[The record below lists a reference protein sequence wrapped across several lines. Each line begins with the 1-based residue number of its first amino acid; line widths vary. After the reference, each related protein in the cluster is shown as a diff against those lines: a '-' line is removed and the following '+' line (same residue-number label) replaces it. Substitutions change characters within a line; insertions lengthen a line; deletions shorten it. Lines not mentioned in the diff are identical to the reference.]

1 MPTNSRLRP
10 PQDGRIESVIPTNR
24 IKRAMR
30 EGRKACGVRLT
41 FPSPEVVEMLAPAAL
56 DFVFLDCE
64 HGVLDMPAIENVC
77 RAADLTDQTPI
88 ARVPDIGTGTI
99 TQFLDRGVRGIIG
112 PHIETLADAK
122 QLADCCRFG
131 PDGQRSFGG
140 GRGTN
145 YQSGIEDMPAFLKA
159 CNESILVGAMLESA
173 HAVENL
179 DDILSVPGIDYLMF
193 GPADFAQDL
202 GYPGE
207 PSHPEVMKVARA
219 ATARIH
225 AAGKPMREDIM
236 AFTGVR
242 NLLADGARRFVAEQ
256 EAGARLE

>member
-1 MPTNSRLRP
+1 M
-10 PQDGRIESVIPTNR
+10 IPTNQ
-24 IKRAMR
+24 IKLAMR
-30 EGRKACGVRLT
+30 ENRKAYGVRLT
-41 FPSPEVVEMLAPAAL
+41 FPAPEIVEMLAPAEL
-56 DFVFLDCE
+56 DFIFLDCE
-64 HGVLDMPAIENVC
+64 HGILDMPAIENVC
-77 RAADLTDQTPI
+77 RAADLTHQTLI
-88 ARVPDIGTGTI
+88 ARIPDIGTGTI

-122 QLADCCRFG
+122 QLADTCLFG
-131 PDGQRSFGG
+131 PDGHRSFGG

-159 CNESILVGAMLESA
+159 CNESVLVGAMLESA
-173 HAVENL
+173 KAVENL
-179 DDILSVPGIDYLMF
+179 DDILTVPGIDYLMF

-207 PSHPEVMKVARA
+207 PSHPEVMKVTHA

-236 AFTGVR
+236 AFTGVK
-242 NLLADGARRFVAEQ
+242 NLLVDGARRFVTDQ
-256 EAGARLE
+256 